1 MERTTTTGHIAKPGE
16 RSLVQP
22 SPDDEA
28 RDVLEAQAR
37 ECFGRVVYAQKTH
50 EKDGDL
56 CAGTLRTIKLVQ
68 IILGAITASGA
79 VAVVFSDDLLLKG
92 ATALISLLT
101 LGITGY
107 MKGFDPGA
115 SAQKHRDTAADL
127 WVIREAYLSLL
138 TDIATQ
144 SLSLVEIRG
153 KRDELQAG
161 LAAIYKSAPH
171 TTPKAYGLAQKA
183 LQRDEEYTF
192 NDGEIDKF
200 LPRNLRRDAPSET

>member
-1 MERTTTTGHIAKPGE
+1 MATTGPTVKPGE
-16 RSLVQP
+16 PYLAQP
-22 SPDDEA
+22 SPDTEA
-28 RDVLEAQAR
+28 FSVLEGQVR
-37 ECFGRVVYAQKTH
+37 ECFGRVIYAHKTH

-56 CAGTLRTIKLVQ
+56 CAGTLRNIKLIQ

-79 VAVVFSDDLLLKG
+79 IAVVFSDQIALKL
-92 ATALISLLT
+92 ATALLSLIT
-101 LGITGY
+101 LGLTGY

-138 TDIATQ
+138 TDVGAG
-144 SLSLVEIRG
+144 SLSLEEVRA
-153 KRDELQAG
+153 KRDELQTALG
-161 LAAIYKSAPH
+161 AIYKSAPH

-200 LPRNLRRDAPSET
+200 LPRDLRRDKQM

>member
-1 MERTTTTGHIAKPGE
+1 MA
-16 RSLVQP
+16 QP
-22 SPDDEA
+22 SPDTEA
-28 RDVLEAQAR
+28 FSVLEGQVR
-37 ECFGRVVYAQKTH
+37 ECFGRVIYAHKTH

-56 CAGTLRTIKLVQ
+56 CAGTLRNIKLIQ

-79 VAVVFSDDLLLKG
+79 IAVVFSDQIALKL
-92 ATALISLLT
+92 ATALLSLIT
-101 LGITGY
+101 LGLTGY

-138 TDIATQ
+138 TDVGAG
-144 SLSLVEIRG
+144 SLSLEEVRA
-153 KRDELQAG
+153 KRDELQTALG
-161 LAAIYKSAPH
+161 AIYKSAPH

-200 LPRNLRRDAPSET
+200 LPRDLRRDKQM